1 MKRSNGS
8 KMCMAVALCTVAVD
22 VSSNAIDGTDCVT
35 GSAAMPTI
43 GMVDERFQS
52 YNIEMAEV
60 IGGNSKAAD
69 WSARST
75 RA

>member
-8 KMCMAVALCTVAVD
+8 RMCMAVALCTVAGVFLATQLIAQVASLD
-22 VSSNAIDGTDCVT
+22 PAT
-35 GSAAMPTI
+35 MPTI